1 MHTNYAATIVGTPI
15 ALPLKLV
22 DFNAQYLQPDAE
34 LKWSTADESNVDK
47 FIIERGTDPIHFV
60 PVGTVAAKNGS
71 GITRYQ
77 FKDGLSAVGGEKF
90 YYRLKMMDIDTKFKY
105 SNVELVQREGKSI
118 NELLI
123 NPNPVRGR
131 IGQAW
136 INFERATTVEQGVFD
151 MQGRYRLIGRQAIS
165 KGFNVVPIDLSG
177 LNPGTYILQAKKD
190 GKLMITMFV
199 LTPL

>member
-1 MHTNYAATIVGTPI
+1 LASLNNI
-15 ALPLKLV
+15 
-22 DFNAQYLQPDAE
+22 
-34 LKWSTADESNVDK
+34 
-47 FIIERGTDPIHFV
+47 
-60 PVGTVAAKNGS
+60 
-71 GITRYQ
+71 RYQ

-123 NPNPVRGR
+123 NLNPVRGR
-131 IGQAW
+131 MGQAW
-136 INFERATTVEQGVFD
+136 INFERGTTVELGVID
-151 MQGRYRLIGRQAIS
+151 IQGRYRLIGRQAIS

-177 LNPGTYILQAKKD
+177 LNPGTYILQAKVD
-190 GKLMITMFV
+190 GKLMITRFV